1 MCRKLIAERLGLAP
15 LREGRS
21 KDRRRSWGAGASGA
35 SADPTES
42 SEADLALQS
51 CLVLRLEAWALH
63 HPVTFFL
70 CVKLQWASHPLEV
83 SVMYAFSD

>member
-1 MCRKLIAERLGLAP
+1 MQEADCRALGVSTS
-15 LREGRS
+15 EGGQEV
-21 KDRRRSWGAGASGA
+21 RRSWGAGASGA

-83 SVMYAFSD
+83 GVMYAFSD